1 MTDPAED
8 QKQRDRIKRLAE
20 ELSPGCVVQFD
31 PDSVWIRFRVT
42 KSGIILINSSGEF
55 HASEW
60 ADKSDDEI
68 RKLLRGLSG
77 GKM

>member
-1 MTDPAED
+1 MTAPAED
-8 QKQRDRIKRLAE
+8 QKQRNRIKQLAE
-20 ELSPGCVVQFD
+20 ELSPGCTVQFD
-31 PDSVWIRFRVT
+31 PDSMWIRFRVI
-42 KSGIILINSSGEF
+42 KSGLILISSSGEL

-68 RKLLRGLSG
+68 RNLLHSVSG